1 MSGVGMVG
9 SMGVRSTAVRMAPAR
24 VRAVRQPAGRR
35 SVTRCGSISTA
46 DFKNGLTIL
55 MDGEVYRIVDFQH
68 VKPGKGSAF
77 VRSKLKKLTGSNAGG
92 NLEKTWRAGEKTE
105 TAELERINV
114 QHTFKDADE
123 FVFMDLESY
132 EEKRISEEDMGDS
145 VNYVL
150 PDMQVQVTMY
160 KGKPI
165 GVDLP
170 TTVDLT
176 VADTDPGVKG
186 NTASGGNKPATME
199 TGLVVTVPLHINIGD
214 VLSINTQTGEYSSK
228 VA

>member
-1 MSGVGMVG
+1 MSVGMV
-9 SMGVRSTAVRMAPAR
+9 SAAVAGVPVRLG
-24 VRAVRQPAGRR
+24 AGRVAR
-35 SVTRCGSISTA
+35 GQVGRRGVTRCGAISTA

-55 MDGEVYRIVDFQH
+55 MDNEVYRIVEFQH

-114 QHTFKDADE
+114 QHTFKDGDE
-123 FVFMDLESY
+123 FVFMDMETY
-132 EEKRISEEDMGDS
+132 EEKRISEDDMGDS

-150 PDMQVQVTMY
+150 PDMQVQVTLY
-160 KGKPI
+160 EGKPI

-170 TTVDLT
+170 TTVDLV

-214 VLSINTQTGEYSSK
+214 KLCINTSTGEYSSK